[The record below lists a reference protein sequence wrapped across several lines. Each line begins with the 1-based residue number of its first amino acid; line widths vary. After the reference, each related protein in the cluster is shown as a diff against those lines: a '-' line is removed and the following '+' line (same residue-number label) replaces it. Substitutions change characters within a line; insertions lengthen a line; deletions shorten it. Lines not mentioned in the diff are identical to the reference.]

1 MTQENVRFVIRKPAF
16 AVLITNDPGHPIHSY
31 GLFGSSIVTYMHFVG
46 FWHSGSSCSD
56 VQPNQ
61 DYLTCICLCGK
72 IGCPCR
78 ISKVYIVV
86 WWLTCNQPAAGF
98 LNLFHGK
105 NFYLFFFLS
114 SLYIYIFFF
123 SPLCIFISYIFFLYQ
138 LNLSFILFHFI
149 FFFTS
154 LLGDNNNILFQN
166 EQILRK

>member
-86 WWLTCNQPAAGF
+86 WWLTCNQPATGF

-114 SLYIYIFFF
+114 SLYIYI
-123 SPLCIFISYIFFLYQ
+123 Y
-138 LNLSFILFHFI
+138 I
-149 FFFTS
+149 FFFTTMYFHFLHIFS
-154 LLGDNNNILFQN
+154 ISAESIIYLVSFHFFFH
-166 EQILRK
+166 